1 MTFAAGAENFA
12 EKARGRGFTLLELLM
27 VVMILGLVLALS
39 YPSLTQGSAALRLRA
54 TGRDVLNTFRYAREK
69 AVTEQTG
76 MQVTVDR
83 EKQTLLLKDIF
94 GKGDKAYI
102 MPQDVKIRRL
112 ALAGAEIQ
120 ENRMTVRFSPNG
132 SSDRAEVLLESKRGS
147 FLRVITDPITGGARI
162 ERGQGDYLP

>member
-1 MTFAAGAENFA
+1 MTFAAGGEGFA

-27 VVMILGLVLALS
+27 VVMVLGFVMVLS

-54 TGRDVLNTFRYAREK
+54 TGRDVLNTFRRAREK

-76 MQVTVDR
+76 MEVAIDR
-83 EKQTLLLKDIF
+83 GKQTLLLRDIF
-94 GKGDKAYI
+94 GKDNGVYTLL
-102 MPQDVKIRRL
+102 QDVKIRRMV
-112 ALAGAEIQ
+112 LAGTEIR
-120 ENRMTVRFSPNG
+120 ENIMTVRFSPNG
-132 SSDRAEVLLESKRGS
+132 SSDRAEVLLESKRNS